1 MFFRPKL
8 GTFVLLLAWIP
19 LQAQSAGPG
28 LQPDKPVFK
37 ATARTVIVDVVVTDK
52 HGNPVTGLKRED
64 FTTTE
69 NGKPQSIVFFEPHT
83 GTDAAAISTPSN
95 QSLPQGLFT
104 NKPVAPPTDS
114 VSVLLLDGLNTQVGD
129 QTKVRQQMIQ
139 YMKTI
144 PAGRRV
150 AIFTLSTDLRLIQG
164 FTDDTSVLVAAINS
178 RKSKALPTSSA
189 LLTSPQAEDLQQRNE
204 DAMMAPLYLRG
215 INAGASAALEEE
227 IANLQRF
234 EADQNT
240 FQTDLRVQ
248 RTLAAMEAL
257 GRYLGGI
264 PGRKNLIW
272 FSGSFPLGF
281 YPDFQQHSGSL
292 DAPYRGMRDY
302 EKDVRRTS
310 NVLGDARVA
319 VYPIDARGLFLSPYL
334 DPSRYE
340 VNSKRNQER
349 MLTDAD
355 RLSDQTTAEHDSM
368 EMIAE
373 ETGGVAVFNYN
384 GLGDAMR
391 KAIENGTNY
400 YTLAYTPTDTRQD
413 GKLRRIE
420 IKTREAGHK
429 LQYRQGYFA
438 DSPKEDRIV
447 AQDPKSQTTFR
458 SAMPRG
464 VPNATELLFSQ
475 QVGAATPEQAALGK
489 PGDNPKVKQ
498 PSKRF
503 IVSYAT
509 NVNQL
514 RLTPTPD
521 GLVHGSV
528 TVGAVAYDREG
539 NFLNSTFNT
548 IQLDLPP
555 AALALL
561 RKDGLQYA
569 QQLDIPDGEV
579 YLRTGMFDLESGKV
593 GTLELPMSAL
603 TAK

>member
-1 MFFRPKL
+1 
-8 GTFVLLLAWIP
+8 
-19 LQAQSAGPG
+19 
-28 LQPDKPVFK
+28 
-37 ATARTVIVDVVVTDK
+37 
-52 HGNPVTGLKRED
+52 
-64 FTTTE
+64 
-69 NGKPQSIVFFEPHT
+69 
-83 GTDAAAISTPSN
+83 
-95 QSLPQGLFT
+95 
-104 NKPVAPPTDS
+104 
-114 VSVLLLDGLNTQVGD
+114 
-129 QTKVRQQMIQ
+129 
-139 YMKTI
+139 
-144 PAGRRV
+144 
-150 AIFTLSTDLRLIQG
+150 
-164 FTDDTSVLVAAINS
+164 
-178 RKSKALPTSSA
+178 
-189 LLTSPQAEDLQQRNE
+189 
-204 DAMMAPLYLRG
+204 
-215 INAGASAALEEE
+215 
-227 IANLQRF
+227 
-234 EADQNT
+234 
-240 FQTDLRVQ
+240 
-248 RTLAAMEAL
+248 MEAL
-257 GRYLGGI
+257 GRYLSGI

-302 EKDVRRTS
+302 EKDVHRTT

-319 VYPIDARGLFLSPYL
+319 VYPIDARGLFPDPYL

-340 VNSKRNQER
+340 INAKRNQER
-349 MLTDAD
+349 SLTDAQ
-355 RLSDQTTAEHDSM
+355 RQTDQTTAEHDSM

-391 KAIENGTNY
+391 KAIDNGTNY

-413 GKLRRIE
+413 GKLRKIQV
-420 IKTREAGHK
+420 KTSDGSYK

-438 DSPKEDRIV
+438 DTPKEERIV

-475 QVGAATPEQAALGK
+475 QVGPASPEQAAMGK

-503 IVSYAT
+503 IVSYAA

-514 RLTPTPD
+514 KLAPTPD
-521 GLVHGSV
+521 GLVHGSL
-528 TVGAVAYDREG
+528 TVAAIAYDRDG

-548 IQLDLPP
+548 IQLDLAP

-561 RKDGLQYA
+561 RKTGLQYA
-569 QQLDIPDGEV
+569 QQLDIPDGDV
-579 YLRTGMFDLESGKV
+579 YLRTGIFDPESGKV